1 MSIFNVFS
9 LFGGLALF
17 LFGMDVMGKSLEKQ
31 AGGRLQIILEKLSSK
46 PLRGFLLGLLVTAV
60 IQSSSATTVMVVGFV
75 NSGVMQ
81 LGQAINVIMGAN
93 VGTTVT
99 AWILSLSGLQG
110 DSWWIQMLKPANF
123 SPVLALIGIILYMFC
138 KSDRKKDIGS
148 ILLGFAILMTG
159 METMSGAV
167 EPLSEVPAFTQLFTT
182 FENPILGLL
191 AGAILTGIIQS
202 SSASVG
208 ILQALSAT
216 GAVSYGSAIPIIL
229 GQNIGTC
236 VTAMLSSVGTT
247 KNARRAAL
255 VHLYFNI
262 IGATGFLIV
271 FYLLRAI
278 FQFQFVNLP
287 IDAMGIAVVHTTF
300 NLLATAFML
309 PFARWLE
316 KLAYIT
322 IPDKYGDRPYTL
334 AVQNKNQEM
343 AAYLRNLEPEDWHNE
358 ENRAQQLAAY
368 KMPTEMVEYLKT
380 GPLRLEFPEQ
390 DEVQW
395 AELYPYRDVLEVT
408 WKREKLLSVMAQM
421 DNYPDYLLLWNPKDK
436 KLWYLDVEHEEF
448 HALATW
454 EDFIADPGKYLNR
467 MIIGWECGS

>member
-1 MSIFNVFS
+1 MGMDLTQNGDELLFAAIKCQNYSMLSYLVEAGVRLEENQRSIYHLFS
-9 LFGGLALF
+9 LLEGRKNPELLAIV
-17 LFGMDVMGKSLEKQ
+17 DQ
-31 AGGRLQIILEKLSSK
+31 LQIDFKRYGGE
-46 PLRGFLLGLLVTAV
+46 PLRTAV
-60 IQSSSATTVMVVGFV
+60 WGGDRMLAEYLIQNGADIDYHKPDEMFPYASTPVNEAARQNDFHMV
-75 NSGVMQ
+75 
-81 LGQAINVIMGAN
+81 
-93 VGTTVT
+93 
-99 AWILSLSGLQG
+99 
-110 DSWWIQMLKPANF
+110 
-123 SPVLALIGIILYMFC
+123 
-138 KSDRKKDIGS
+138 
-148 ILLGFAILMTG
+148 
-159 METMSGAV
+159 
-167 EPLSEVPAFTQLFTT
+167 
-182 FENPILGLL
+182 
-191 AGAILTGIIQS
+191 
-202 SSASVG
+202 
-208 ILQALSAT
+208 
-216 GAVSYGSAIPIIL
+216 
-229 GQNIGTC
+229 
-236 VTAMLSSVGTT
+236 
-247 KNARRAAL
+247 
-255 VHLYFNI
+255 
-262 IGATGFLIV
+262 
-271 FYLLRAI
+271 
-278 FQFQFVNLP
+278 
-287 IDAMGIAVVHTTF
+287 
-300 NLLATAFML
+300 
-309 PFARWLE
+309 RWLVGQG
-316 KLAYIT
+316 ADIT